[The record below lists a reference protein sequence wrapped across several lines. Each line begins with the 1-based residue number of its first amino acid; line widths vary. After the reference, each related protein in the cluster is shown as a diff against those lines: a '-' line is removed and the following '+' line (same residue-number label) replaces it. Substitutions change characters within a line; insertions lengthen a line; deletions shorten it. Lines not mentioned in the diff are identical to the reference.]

1 MGEVKKAVQFARTGN
16 PADVLEVVDMET
28 APVGPGDVLID
39 IEAAAINPPHILT
52 IRGGYG
58 VQPELPAVP
67 GGEGAGTVVE
77 VGNDVDNVQ
86 VGERVMIPLNSGGC
100 WRQQIV
106 VPADRI
112 TVKFPAD
119 CDPVQVSMLMA
130 NPPAAWQLLKTV
142 IDLEP
147 GDWVIQNAANSG
159 VGNYLMQLANIYG
172 YRTVNVVRREGLE
185 KQIADSNGDICI
197 VDGPDL
203 GDRVKMATGGADI
216 KLGVDAV
223 AGDATQRLA
232 DCLAENGVI
241 VTYGLLSGDPCVLSA
256 GDIIFRNL
264 RHQGIW
270 TSKWLQGRGTTPELR
285 SAVYNELRDYVL
297 GGRMFANIEATY
309 PLAAIKEAVTHAMT
323 HRDGKVL
330 VLPNA

>member
-1 MGEVKKAVQFARTGN
+1 MGEDKKAVQFAETGN
-16 PADVLEVVDMET
+16 PPDVLKVVDLPT
-28 APVGPGDVLID
+28 ASVGPGDALID
-39 IEAAAINPPHILT
+39 IEAAAINPPHLLT
-52 IRGGYG
+52 IQGGYG

-77 VGNDVDNVQ
+77 VGKDVANVK

-106 VPADRI
+106 VPAEKI
-112 TVKFPAD
+112 TVKFPSD
-119 CDPVQVSMLMA
+119 CDPIQISMLMA

-172 YRTVNVVRREGLE
+172 YHTVNVVRREGLE
-185 KQIADSNGDICI
+185 DMVKKSHGDICI
-197 VDGPDL
+197 IDGPDL
-203 GDRVKMATGGADI
+203 GERVKEATASAQI
-216 KLGVDAV
+216 RLGVDAV

-232 DCLAENGVI
+232 DCLAEDGVI
-241 VTYGLLSGDPCVLSA
+241 VTYGLLSGDPCVLSPN
-256 GDIIFRNL
+256 DIVFRNL
-264 RHQGIW
+264 KHQGIW
-270 TSKWLQGRGTTPELR
+270 TSKWLQGRGSTSEFR
-285 SAVYNELRDYVL
+285 AAVYNELRDYIL
-297 GGRMFANIEATY
+297 EGRMFANIEATY
-309 PLAAIKEAVTHAMT
+309 PLAEIKEAVTHAMT
-323 HRDGKVL
+323 HREGKVL